1 MPRISRAGART
12 CGDSDVIGA
21 SAAFTTTDMTSGSAC
36 EADPLELL
44 GPDQLPIGGAGVLP
58 QSGAGGQVLTDP
70 SFMPASAASILLWRS
85 GMSLAALVK
94 GETPIPLLAAL

>member
-36 EADPLELL
+36 EAVPLELL

-70 SFMPASAASILLWRS
+70 CLMPASALSIVDSRT
-85 GMSLAALVK
+85 GMPVAVLVNA
-94 GETPIPLLAAL
+94 ETLIPLFATL

>member
-58 QSGAGGQVLTDP
+58 QSGAGGEGFTGP
-70 SFMPASAASILLWRS
+70 SLLPPGGASIFHL
-85 GMSLAALVK
+85 GAGVCLAPV
-94 GETPIPLLAAL
+94 GEGGDPD